1 MRNTLFQAG
10 ANRGGREFVYS
21 YGSKL
26 PQPSGVLVADPK
38 GDRAASLADRWRSRG
53 IDALAYADFCEEVLM
68 DIPEDSVAMLT
79 VDSVRPMVDVIER
92 RPDLPIQW
100 QLVGRG
106 AGRDAPVLGFS
117 GTIVR
122 GDSDAQSS
130 STLLLDNLS
139 PYASTV
145 SSRHINSDALNARA
159 TLFTRRVLSK
169 HSARQISLLDHE
181 PEDIP
186 GGRLNLFFG
195 TEQFPLVVE
204 EGTIEPFKETKK
216 KALEIESPFID
227 NDRDFAAAI
236 VLTNRVEMFIVER
249 RRRGRG
255 IRFHTTFGDSPL
267 SHSLGDNVSGT
278 RGRGFAGSHQDS
290 GAVVTD

>member
-1 MRNTLFQAG
+1 MLDNLFQAG

-26 PQPSGVLVADPK
+26 PQPSRVLVADPK
-38 GDRAASLADRWRSRG
+38 GDRAATLAERWRSRG
-53 IDALAYADFCEEVLM
+53 IDALAYPDFCEEVLM

-117 GTIVR
+117 GTIVS

-145 SSRHINSDALNARA
+145 SSRHITGDILNARA
-159 TLFTRRVLSK
+159 TSFTRRVLSE

-181 PEDIP
+181 PEDMP

-195 TEQFPLVVE
+195 IEQFPLVVE
-204 EGTIEPFKETKK
+204 KGTIEPFKETKK
-216 KALEIESPFID
+216 RALEIESPLID

-236 VLTNRVEMFIVER
+236 VLANRVEMFIVER

-255 IRFHTTFGDSPL
+255 IRFHTTFGESPL
-267 SHSLGDNVSGT
+267 SPSLGDNVSRT
-278 RGRGFAGSHQDS
+278 RGAGLLEAIETVE
-290 GAVVTD
+290 AVVTD